1 MKSGLELG
9 KEKASQQGRLS
20 SEAGGKC
27 MVSVVQSLP
36 SSAVPREE
44 GGGRGTNGGSV
55 RGTSG
60 FSVSQSSRS
69 CSSAAPFLS

>member
-1 MKSGLELG
+1 MVFEELILEEWVGVEKG
-9 KEKASQQGRLS
+9 KGITAGRLP
-20 SEAGGKC
+20 SEAGGEC
-27 MVSVVQSLP
+27 MVSVAQSLP

-60 FSVSQSSRS
+60 FSVSQSS
-69 CSSAAPFLS
+69 